1 MLPLRTLLD
10 IDLVLLLSRSEGKIR
25 NLEYINLDF
34 AAGGI
39 AALEVLEALL

>member
-10 IDLVLLLSRSEGKIR
+10 IDLARLLSRSEGKTR

-34 AAGGI
+34 AAGEI
-39 AALEVLEALL
+39 AVLAVLEALL